1 MLVLALKSFELIF
14 IIFVCMHAP
23 IVKIMKA
30 YQERRA
36 DVQQQSLGEAEAQD
50 QLNKLK
56 VFGVDFIG
64 T

>member
-1 MLVLALKSFELIF
+1 
-14 IIFVCMHAP
+14 MHAP

-36 DVQQQSLGEAEAQD
+36 DVQQQSLGEAEAED

-56 VFGVDFIG
+56 VFGVDFIR